1 MRHGV
6 VFACANA
13 RPFSNAFDRHLGAH
27 EGGRPRWRM
36 MMKTIKLTLLA
47 AAGIALLAAAPAS
60 AQTQPRHAAHV
71 SAKGA
76 RVQPYPAGGVYLLEN
91 RGAAYGGGA

>member
-1 MRHGV
+1 
-6 VFACANA
+6 
-13 RPFSNAFDRHLGAH
+13 
-27 EGGRPRWRM
+27 

-91 RGAAYGGGA
+91 RGAAYGGGAAANTNAAESFQSNFDVDY